1 MKKSKTWKPD
11 KKNEGH
17 EVKYYY
23 FRMHFRPEIRAKLGD
38 IGMSELDQRIKLEA
52 KAVREKVKGWV
63 EAACEC

>member
-1 MKKSKTWKPD
+1 MKRNNKWKPD

-23 FRMHFRPEIRAKLGD
+23 FRMHFKPEVRAKLGD
-38 IGMSELDQRIKLEA
+38 TGMSELEQRIKLEA

-63 EAACEC
+63 DAAYER